1 MEQGQA
7 EARFRV
13 CGAGGQAH
21 RGKNKEEDKDYQA
34 LMSSKKREKLRNIMG
49 RGKLKGTLN

>member
-1 MEQGQA
+1 VEQGQA

-34 LMSSKKREKLRNIMG
+34 LMSFKKREKLRNIMG